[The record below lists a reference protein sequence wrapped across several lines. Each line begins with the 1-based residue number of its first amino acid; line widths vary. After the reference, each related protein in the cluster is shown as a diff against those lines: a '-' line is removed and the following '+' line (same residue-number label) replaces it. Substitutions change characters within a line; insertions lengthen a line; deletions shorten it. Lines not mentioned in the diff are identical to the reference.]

1 MANSSETFFNA
12 TDESP
17 PWPAAFQLDTKRT
30 ILATVTGI
38 LFVIAL
44 VGNGVML
51 CVLVRNVTQPAS
63 SRVHLLLLHMN
74 LAGVCYYLPSS
85 PHRSAF
91 ADLSSTL
98 LSTPKEIGH
107 MITVAWLA
115 GNTACK
121 LFKFFDVFGIYLSA
135 NVLIVLNIDSA
146 LAALKP
152 AYLRNVKQ

>member
-1 MANSSETFFNA
+1 MAHSNETFFFNT
-12 TDESP
+12 TDEP
-17 PWPAAFQLDTKRT
+17 LPWPPAFQLDTKR
-30 ILATVTGI
+30 IVLATVTGI

-74 LAGVCYYLPSS
+74 LAGFFRFPF
-85 PHRSAF
+85 PHNTAF

-107 MITVAWLA
+107 TITVAWLA

-152 AYLRNVKQ
+152 EYLRNVK